1 MNLTFRDRRIAGVL
15 TVVPRREV
23 RFDDEVSRYTFPVAR
38 SMRLKEVMGYDRHRV
53 VEDGVC
59 ASDLCVV
66 ALEHLFAT
74 QPVAREDIDALVL
87 VTQSPDH
94 LVPPTSNLIQ
104 GRVGLKQDMLCLD
117 INQGCAGY
125 LLGLFQAFMLLDQ
138 PAIRRVVLLNADTL
152 SRRTSPQDRNLFP
165 MTGDAA
171 ALTVVERSA
180 EPCVIHANV
189 KMDGGRAAALTIP
202 AGGYRTPSTPE
213 TARRVDGGDGNPRSL
228 DDLHMDGTAVFNF
241 VQAEVPPMIEAL
253 LSQAGVT
260 RDAVDTFVFHQPNR
274 FMLEKLAD
282 AMGVPRE
289 RVPSNIVG
297 RFGNASSVTIP
308 TNLCFNLAEAL
319 RAGSQRLCF
328 AGFGVGLTWASMLMR
343 VGPLDFCELIEG

>member
-15 TVVPRREV
+15 TVVPRREL
-23 RFDDEVSRYTFPVAR
+23 RFDDELEQYTFPAAR
-38 SMRLKEVMGYDRHRV
+38 SLRLKEVMGYDRHRI
-53 VEDGVC
+53 VEEGVC
-59 ASDLCVV
+59 ASDLCVA

-74 QPVAREDIDALVL
+74 QPVARHDIDALVL

-125 LLGLFQAFMLLDQ
+125 LIGLFQAFMLLDQ
-138 PAIRRVVLLNADTL
+138 PEIRRVVLLNADTL
-152 SRRTSPQDRNLFP
+152 SRRTSPRDRNLFP

-171 ALTVVERSA
+171 SLTVVERSA
-180 EPCVIHANV
+180 EPCVIHASV
-189 KMDGGRAAALTIP
+189 KMDGRRADALTIP
-202 AGGYRTPSTPE
+202 AGGYRLPSTAA
-213 TARRVDGGDGNPRSL
+213 TACQVDGGDGNPRAL

-241 VQAEVPPMIEAL
+241 VQAEVPPMIDAL
-253 LSQAGVT
+253 LARAEVD

-282 AMGVPRE
+282 AIGVARE
-289 RVPSNIVG
+289 RVPNNIVG

-319 RAGSQRLCF
+319 RAGSKNLCF

-343 VGPLDFCELIEG
+343 VGPLDFCELIER